1 MHGLL
6 IYGILS
12 LGTWGD
18 GKAATSDT
26 GPTWM
31 KDYAQARAKALRE
44 DKPIFVVFR

>member
-12 LGTWGD
+12 VGTWGD
-18 GKAATSDT
+18 GKATAGDT
-26 GPTWM
+26 GSIWM

-44 DKPIFVVFR
+44 DRPIFAVFR